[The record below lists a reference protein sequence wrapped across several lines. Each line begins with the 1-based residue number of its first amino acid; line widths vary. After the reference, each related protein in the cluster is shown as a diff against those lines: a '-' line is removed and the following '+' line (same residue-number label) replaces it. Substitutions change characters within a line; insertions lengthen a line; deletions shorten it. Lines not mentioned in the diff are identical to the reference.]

1 MNKILNDVKKLS
13 KVSKESWEFVDGRRD
28 IYNFDEDEL
37 ERLLEAFDESL
48 SIIRAFLVAYPQP
61 SEPKKEVIECPTHKQ
76 SQN

>member
-1 MNKILNDVKKLS
+1 MNEILKDVKRLS
-13 KVSKESWEFVDGRRD
+13 RISNDSWEFVDGRRD

-61 SEPKKEVIECPTHKQ
+61 SEPKKEVIE
-76 SQN
+76 

>member
-1 MNKILNDVKKLS
+1 MNEILKDVKRLS
-13 KVSKESWEFVDGRRD
+13 RISNDSWEFVDGRRD

-61 SEPKKEVIECPTHKQ
+61 SEPKEEVIECPMNKQ
-76 SQN
+76 S